1 MNIFF
6 SQINNQKGKSTA
18 SNSQALMPSLSQ
30 QLCHGCTSWRYL
42 LYQTQ
47 VIQPAIGRARLD
59 ADLLSPRPTLFPTP
73 PDFEMNKIFYVHRTR
88 ALF

>member
-6 SQINNQKGKSTA
+6 SQIKNQKGKSTA

-30 QLCHGCTSWRYL
+30 QLCHGCNSWRFL
-42 LYQTQ
+42 LYQTK
-47 VIQPAIGRARLD
+47 VTQPAIVRARLD
-59 ADLLSPRPTLFPTP
+59 ADLLSPSSTLFPTP
-73 PDFEMNKIFYVHRTR
+73 LDFEMNKIFSVHRTR